1 MQRLVSTLAATLS
14 AIALVACSSSGTGG
28 STAPPATGGATT
40 SLIASTTIAGD
51 TASASTEP
59 ASTAP
64 AATTPASQAEA
75 ILTVD
80 QLQAALFAEHK
91 ADAWYSSITGMT
103 LETHLGAQ
111 VLVLQVAW
119 DDLTTDY
126 TARAALL
133 DPAIAAINAYDS
145 TLAINIATRD
155 VNGAFTSVGGGG
167 SGVGMLADLV
177 ALPPAPTTPEEL
189 SAWLATVFGP
199 GGLVPLGPEETWY
212 SSITSIAMEDIGN
225 GAQLMVGT
233 TLGPSDS
240 TELASLTLAVR
251 LSASPLT
258 AQWNVRGG
266 GGFFAAWGGGVPSA
280 PGTEGWYYILAG

>member
-14 AIALVACSSSGTGG
+14 AIALVACSSGDSGG
-28 STAPPATGGATT
+28 SAAPPATGGATT
-40 SLIASTTIAGD
+40 NPIASTTIAGD
-51 TASASTEP
+51 TAVAT
-59 ASTAP
+59 TAP
-64 AATTPASQAEA
+64 APTTPASHAEA

-91 ADAWYSSITGMT
+91 ADPWYSSITGMT

-126 TARAALL
+126 TARSALL
-133 DPAIAAINAYDS
+133 DPAIEAIRSYDS
-145 TLAINIATRD
+145 SLAINVATLD
-155 VNGAFTSVGGGG
+155 INGVFASAGGGG
-167 SGVGMLADLV
+167 TGVGMLADLV

-212 SSITSIAMEDIGN
+212 ASITSIAIEDIGN
-225 GAQLMVGT
+225 GPYLMVDT
-233 TLGPSDS
+233 TLGPTDT
-240 TELASLTLAVR
+240 TELASLALAVR

-258 AQWNVRGG
+258 AMWNVRGAD
-266 GGFFAAWGGGVPSA
+266 GFFNAWGGGVAAA
-280 PGTEGWYYILAG
+280 PGIEGWYYFLAG